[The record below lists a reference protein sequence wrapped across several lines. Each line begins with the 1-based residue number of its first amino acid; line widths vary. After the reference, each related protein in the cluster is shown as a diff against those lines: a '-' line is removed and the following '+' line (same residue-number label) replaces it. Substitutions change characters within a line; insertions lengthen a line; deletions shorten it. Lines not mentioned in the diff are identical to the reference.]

1 MTTTIS
7 RGGRRGGGIAE
18 KASREQRLSTR
29 ENGVPACNLNMTAI
43 LIFFPE
49 GFPCTDQV

>member
-7 RGGRRGGGIAE
+7 RGGRRGGGIAAE
-18 KASREQRLSTR
+18 ASMEQRLSTR
-29 ENGVPACNLNMTAI
+29 ENGIPACNLNMTAI